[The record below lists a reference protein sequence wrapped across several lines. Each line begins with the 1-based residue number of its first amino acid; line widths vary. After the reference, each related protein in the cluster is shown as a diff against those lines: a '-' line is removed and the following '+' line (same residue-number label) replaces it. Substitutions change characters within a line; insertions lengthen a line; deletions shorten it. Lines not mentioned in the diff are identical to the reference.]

1 MKKAIEVETSGNLIK
16 TWLKMK
22 NMFIKKFI
30 LDTLNEIFNEKILD
44 DQVKLEYL
52 QYILGSTSST
62 FWNKLA
68 KNTKNNFLT

>member
-1 MKKAIEVETSGNLIK
+1 
-16 TWLKMK
+16 MK

-62 FWNKLA
+62 F
-68 KNTKNNFLT
+68 

>member
-52 QYILGSTSST
+52 KYILESTSST
-62 FWNKLA
+62 F
-68 KNTKNNFLT
+68 

>member
-1 MKKAIEVETSGNLIK
+1 MKKAIEVETFGNLIK
-16 TWLKMK
+16 AWLKMK

-52 QYILGSTSST
+52 KYILESTSST
-62 FWNKLA
+62 F
-68 KNTKNNFLT
+68 

>member
-1 MKKAIEVETSGNLIK
+1 
-16 TWLKMK
+16 MK

-52 QYILGSTSST
+52 KYILESTSST
-62 FWNKLA
+62 F
-68 KNTKNNFLT
+68 